1 MTSHNEHAGAGP
13 RSSHFATTHWSTVLA
28 AGERGTPQSQAAL
41 AKLCETYWFPLFVFL
56 RRQGCA
62 TEDAQDLTQAF
73 FARVL
78 DKNYLAD
85 VDRSLGKF
93 RSFLLAALRHFVAN
107 ERDRARAKKRG
118 GGRCTLSL
126 DFTSAERRYSLEPVD
141 DLTPERLFER
151 QWALELLARVLARLH
166 DELTAA
172 GKGAWFE
179 ALKPLLTADPHAP
192 PYSCV
197 AERLGM
203 SESAVKVAVH
213 RLRRR
218 YRQLL
223 HVEVAQT
230 VADPAEIDDELRQ
243 LVATLRKK

>member
-1 MTSHNEHAGAGP
+1 MTSHDEHAGTGHP
-13 RSSHFATTHWSTVLA
+13 SREFATTHWSVVLA
-28 AGERGTPQSQAAL
+28 AAERGTPRSQAAL
-41 AKLCETYWFPLFVFL
+41 ARLCETYWFPLYAFL
-56 RRQGCA
+56 RRQGSA
-62 TEDAQDLTQAF
+62 THDAEDLTQAF

-85 VDRSLGKF
+85 VDRRRGKF
-93 RSFLLAALRHFVAN
+93 RSFLLASLRHFVAN

-126 DFTSAERRYSLEPVD
+126 DFPSAEKRYTLEPVD

-151 QWALELLARVLARLH
+151 QWALELLSRVLERLQT
-166 DELTAA
+166 ELTAA
-172 GKGAWFE
+172 GKAAWFD
-179 ALKPLLTADPHAP
+179 ALKPLLTADSHTP
-192 PYSCV
+192 PYARV
-197 AERLGM
+197 AERLGQ

-218 YRQLL
+218 YRRLL
-223 HVEVAQT
+223 RDEVAQT

-243 LVATLRKK
+243 LVAALRQ